1 MAQLE
6 LCFVSSDSVS
16 DTTLKSGNVGSKL
29 CSELKGPDL
38 EYGTVDKRTRLK
50 KKCLFCGWEYQ
61 GGPDI
66 IRNHLLTSEKRSVK
80 ACIPRVEIARYK
92 EVCATLQQRKQD
104 SKRQEDNK
112 IKAQNNTV
120 EITSVFNMKPT
131 ADEVTQQWMRAIVQ
145 KGLPLD
151 LVDSPEFRAA
161 VLMTARAGQGY
172 VDSQKNESK
181 LPHRTTMTSKV
192 LPALD
197 EMLDAK
203 VSESIKGL
211 ITETGGLII
220 SDGWTDVAGHPIVN
234 ALLATPAGIK
244 FIKAVDTSGSTSWP

>member
-16 DTTLKSGNVGSKL
+16 DTTLNSGNVGSKL

-38 EYGTVDKRTRLK
+38 EYSTVDERTRLQ
-50 KKCLFCGWEYQ
+50 KKCLFCGWRYQ

-66 IRNHLLTSEKRSVK
+66 IRNHLLTSEKRSVT

-120 EITSVFNMKPT
+120 ETTSVFDMKPT
-131 ADEVTQQWMRAIVQ
+131 ADQVTEQWMRAIVQ

-161 VLMTARAGQGY
+161 VRTHDSQGRAG
-172 VDSQKNESK
+172 
-181 LPHRTTMTSKV
+181 LR
-192 LPALD
+192 
-197 EMLDAK
+197 
-203 VSESIKGL
+203 
-211 ITETGGLII
+211 
-220 SDGWTDVAGHPIVN
+220 
-234 ALLATPAGIK
+234 
-244 FIKAVDTSGSTSWP
+244 